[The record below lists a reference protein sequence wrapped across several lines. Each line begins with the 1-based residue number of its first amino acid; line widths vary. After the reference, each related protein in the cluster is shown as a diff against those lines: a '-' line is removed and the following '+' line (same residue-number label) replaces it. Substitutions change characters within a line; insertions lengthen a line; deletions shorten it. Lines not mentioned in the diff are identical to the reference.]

1 MAPPRARWAT
11 VRVETDGN
19 VYVGRVFIPE
29 TQKRFSEVLCDEREF
44 LLLTDV
50 SVDDSDA
57 VEPFVAINKSFI
69 KTVRVLHDGGK
80 GGAPGQG

>member
-11 VRVETDGN
+11 VRVETDGS

-29 TQKRFSEVLCDEREF
+29 TRKRFSEVLCDDRAF

-57 VEPFVAINKSFI
+57 VEPFIAINKSFI
-69 KTVRVLHDGGK
+69 NTVRVLHDGGK
-80 GGAPGQG
+80 GGSPGQG

>member
-11 VRVETDGN
+11 VRVETDGS

-29 TQKRFSEVLCDEREF
+29 TQKRFSEVLCDARAF

-50 SVDDSDA
+50 SVDDADA
-57 VEPFVAINKSFI
+57 VEPFIAINKGSI

>member
-11 VRVETDGN
+11 VRVETDGS

-29 TQKRFSEVLCDEREF
+29 TLKRFSEVLCDDRAF
-44 LLLTDV
+44 LMLTDV

-57 VEPFVAINKSFI
+57 VEPFIAINKSII
-69 KTVRVLHDGGK
+69 KTVRVLNDGGR

>member
-11 VRVETDGN
+11 VRVETDGS

-29 TQKRFSEVLCDEREF
+29 TRKRFSEVLCDDRAF

-57 VEPFVAINKSFI
+57 VEPFIAINKSFI
-69 KTVRVLHDGGK
+69 NTVRVLHDGGK
-80 GGAPGQG
+80 GGAPG